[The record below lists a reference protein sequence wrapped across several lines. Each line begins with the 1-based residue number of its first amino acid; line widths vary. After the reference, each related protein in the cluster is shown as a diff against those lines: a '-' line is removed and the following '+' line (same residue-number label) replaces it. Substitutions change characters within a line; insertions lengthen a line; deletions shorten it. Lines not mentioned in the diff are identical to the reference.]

1 MAWTT
6 AVSTTNVRTEYPLLV
21 TAIYGDTRLSAT
33 IAKAEDEIEAVLR
46 DRYELT
52 DPGADGY
59 VWRACLCL
67 TLYYA
72 LNSAFG
78 EQGFKEDQ
86 RSAVGAYWYEYDQFR
101 KDVQGGRVKLSLTP
115 ATTQPAPAVHN
126 LDLGES
132 SYSQFDLDSNHEK
145 GFPLVNDE

>member
-1 MAWTT
+1 MTWTT
-6 AVSTTNVRTEYPLLV
+6 AVSTTNVRTEYPLLTTGV
-21 TAIYGDTRLSAT
+21 YSEARLTATL
-33 IAKAEDEIEAVLR
+33 AKAEDEIEAILR
-46 DRYELT
+46 DKYELT

-78 EQGFKEDQ
+78 EQGMTGDQ
-86 RSAVGAYWYEYDQFR
+86 RTAVGAYWFEYDQFR
-101 KDVQGGRVKLSLTP
+101 KDVQDRRVKLSLTP
-115 ATTQPAPAVHN
+115 AATQPAPSVTN
-126 LDLGES
+126 LDLGTSE
-132 SYSQFDLDSNHEK
+132 YSQFGLDPLHDN